1 MSAFTKFITK
11 KPVTPVQQ
19 TGGITDIDTE
29 FMLNSEFDP
38 RIPGF
43 NLADAAGNFKNF
55 LGNLIFTPAG
65 AGADKMPVKP
75 EDDLMQYNEFE
86 DPEYE
91 MPPEEERKNLLERI
105 LQFAPFIGEKSL
117 TGILTD
123 ALGGARNRLTDFR
136 DTIGKRLGPAPYGT
150 SQAAFNA
157 MTPSQQQAVG
167 SIYGRGGIM
176 QGYNPISAFGRGPA
190 GAIQNRIDAIL
201 GRKAAQTKAS
211 RERVRRLQQA
221 LTDVGGGDSG
231 DSGVSSGGYGGTGGE
246 GPSAVGSSGMLGGG
260 V

>member
-150 SQAAFNA
+150 SE
-157 MTPSQQQAVG
+157 SV
-167 SIYGRGGIM
+167 
-176 QGYNPISAFGRGPA
+176 
-190 GAIQNRIDAIL
+190 
-201 GRKAAQTKAS
+201 AQ
-211 RERVRRLQQA
+211 
-221 LTDVGGGDSG
+221 
-231 DSGVSSGGYGGTGGE
+231 
-246 GPSAVGSSGMLGGG
+246 SAVASVLDLKIDQIIVVTETGKLARLVSKFKPEVGLFVCTTSD
-260 V
+260 VVVR

>member
-11 KPVTPVQQ
+11 KPVTPIQQ

-43 NLADAAGNFKNF
+43 NLADAAGNFKDF
-55 LGNLIFTPAG
+55 LGNLIFTPVG
-65 AGADKMPVKP
+65 SADQMPVKP
-75 EDDLMQYNEFE
+75 EDDLMQYNEF
-86 DPEYE
+86 YE

-105 LQFAPFIGEKSL
+105 LKFAPFIGEKSL

-157 MTPSQQQAVG
+157 MTPLQQQAVG

-201 GRKAAQTKAS
+201 ARKAAQTKAS
-211 RERVRRLQQA
+211 RERVRQLQQA
-221 LTDVGGGDSG
+221 LTDVGGDSG